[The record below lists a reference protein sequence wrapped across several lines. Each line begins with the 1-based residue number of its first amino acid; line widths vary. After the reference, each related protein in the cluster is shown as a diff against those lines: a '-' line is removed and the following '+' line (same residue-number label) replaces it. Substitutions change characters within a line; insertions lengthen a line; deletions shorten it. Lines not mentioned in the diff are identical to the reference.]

1 MHPARLP
8 VHNLGI
14 SRYSCDFKP
23 FRPGASTPNSV
34 NVSFCEP
41 LGIVQRGIM
50 KLLSN
55 RAKLKPASL
64 LSVCLI
70 LSWSSIGSA
79 KDSAS
84 QLVDYFFN
92 KTAAPDL
99 IRGINLNQAMKIQ
112 DQYVQIISKEYGPV
126 IGYKAGLTNTAVQ
139 KKFGV
144 SHPLRGTLLEKM
156 LLKNRTTIDGKFGVT
171 PLHEG
176 DLILRVSDDLINQA
190 RTKEEVIKYI
200 DAAIPFIELPDIIFS
215 KDVKINGP
223 ALAAINVAARYG
235 IMGDPIPI
243 GPSPEWMERLRNFKL
258 QIIDENEIVL
268 SEGTGSNLLDHPL
281 NIVLWIID
289 SLKAEGKR
297 LKKGDLLSLGSITE
311 LMPVRPGTT
320 VRAIYT
326 GLDLSGPVE
335 ISVKFK

>member
-1 MHPARLP
+1 
-8 VHNLGI
+8 
-14 SRYSCDFKP
+14 
-23 FRPGASTPNSV
+23 
-34 NVSFCEP
+34 
-41 LGIVQRGIM
+41 M
-50 KLLSN
+50 KLLSI
-55 RAKLKPASL
+55 RAKIKPASL
-64 LSVCLI
+64 LSIFVI
-70 LSWSSIGSA
+70 LLWSSIGLA
-79 KDSAS
+79 EDSAT
-84 QLVDYFFN
+84 QLAEYFFN

-99 IRGINLNQAMKIQ
+99 VRGINLNQAMKIQ

-156 LLKNRTTIDGKFGVT
+156 VLKNGTAIDAKFGVT

-190 RTKEEVIKYI
+190 KTKEEVIKYI
-200 DAAIPFIELPDIIFS
+200 DAAIPFIELPDIIYS

-235 IMGDPIPI
+235 IIGDPIPI
-243 GPSPEWMERLRNFKL
+243 GPSLEWMERLRNFKL
-258 QIIDENEIVL
+258 QIIDENERVL

-281 NIVLWIID
+281 NVVLWTKN
-289 SLKAEGKR
+289 SLNAEGKR
-297 LKKGDLLSLGSITE
+297 LKKGDLLSLGTITK
-311 LMPVRPGTT
+311 LMPVQPGTT
-320 VRAIYT
+320 IRAIYT

-335 ISVKFK
+335 VSVKFK